1 MNAEPNHRPNISEP
15 YPSLKLTE
23 GKRERGKLKI
33 FFGMCPGVGK
43 TYNMLQSAQTAKE
56 NGTDVVL
63 GYVETNNCT
72 GIEKLLEGLE
82 NIATEKYIHNGLT
95 VREVDLEAVITRN
108 PEIVLIDDLA
118 HSNTPGSRHLKRYQD
133 VMEILDNGINV
144 YTTVNV
150 ANIESQSDRVSK
162 LTGLLVVETLPDEI
176 FEKADE
182 IILVDLTSD
191 ELLNRFSEGK
201 IFIPGISRESMENFF
216 QKDNIVTL
224 RHIALRMVGDHVDN
238 QLHEKKLGKT
248 FHGPFKS
255 GINLLVAIDYSP
267 QSIHLLRWGK
277 NLSIS
282 MSADI
287 QSIYVETSHQLTTKE
302 REQLDKNINFA
313 KQLDIDF
320 RITTNYDKVK
330 AIIDFANKENFTHIL
345 VGKPHVRNML
355 TMFNHSNFV
364 NRLMRYCGNID
375 VYILGADS
383 QSEDHFKNRLSV
395 SAFTANFRQFLMVA
409 IFVSLSSLLCYLVK
423 DFIYYQAVAFILL
436 ILISILALFYATGP
450 VLFAA
455 FLSALSWD
463 YFFTYPQFSLI
474 IANPLDV
481 FLLIMFFI
489 IALLN
494 GVLTS
499 RVRLQEKKI
508 RTREER
514 THALYQLTKE
524 LSATAGIDEISENA
538 AWYIQKYFKLNS
550 VIILKNE
557 SKQLENYES
566 TDSEIKLS
574 KFDLSVADWVFR
586 YSGKAGKYTNLFH
599 STEYTFYPLTGIY
612 GNMGVIAVHHSN
624 AFTHGEEQFWEA
636 FLSQISGKY
645 ERDYLLNV
653 AKQTYLLNES
663 EKLYNTIFNSI
674 SHELRI
680 PVATIMGSS
689 EALLTQGHQEENK
702 LILYS
707 EINTASVR
715 LHQLIEN
722 LLNMSRI
729 ESGHITPHPDWCDV
743 LDIANKI
750 VDNLSYLLIPF
761 KFYMQIQNNMPLI
774 FIDSGLIEQV
784 LHNLVLNATQYAPE
798 GTSIRLS
805 FSIENEFLTVQVM
818 DRGKGF
824 TNDELASVFN
834 KFYRGKDAKAGG
846 TGLGLSIVKGYAEAL
861 KGTVRAEN
869 RKNGGAK
876 FTVIIPVKLSD
887 IEQYNKQEE

>member
-1 MNAEPNHRPNISEP
+1 MNAKPGNRPDISEP
-15 YPSLKLTE
+15 YPSLILSE
-23 GKRERGKLKI
+23 GMRERGKLKI

-43 TYNMLQSAQTAKE
+43 TYSMLQSARTAKE
-56 NGTDVVL
+56 NGVDVVI

-72 GIEKLLEGLE
+72 GVEKLLEGFE
-82 NIATEKYIHNGLT
+82 NVATKKFIHNGLT
-95 VREVDLEAVITRN
+95 VREVELEAVITRN

-118 HSNTPGSRHLKRYQD
+118 HSNVPGSSHLKRYQD
-133 VMEILDNGINV
+133 IMEILDNGINV

-150 ANIESQSDRVSK
+150 SNIESQSEKVSK
-162 LTGLLVVETLPDEI
+162 ITGLLSGDTMPDVI

-182 IILVDLTSD
+182 IILVDITTE

-201 IFIPGISRESMENFF
+201 IFIPGVPRESMENLF
-216 QKDNIVTL
+216 QKDKIVTL
-224 RHIALRMVGDHVDN
+224 RHMALRIVGDHVDK
-238 QLHEKKLGKT
+238 QLNEKKPDKT
-248 FHGPFKS
+248 FHEPFKS

-282 MSADI
+282 MNADI
-287 QSIYVETSHQLTTKE
+287 QSIYVETTHTLTPEE
-302 REQLDKNINFA
+302 RDHLDKNINIA
-313 KQLDIDF
+313 KELGIDF

-330 AIIDFANKENFTHIL
+330 AIIDFANKENCTHIL
-345 VGKPHVRNML
+345 VGKPRVRNML

-364 NRLMRYCGNID
+364 NRLMRYSGNID

-383 QSEDHFKNRLSV
+383 KAQDHFKNRLSV
-395 SAFTANFRQFLMVA
+395 TAFSANIHQFLMVSF
-409 IFVSLSSLLCYLVK
+409 FVCLTTLVCYLLK
-423 DFIYYQAVAFILL
+423 DFIYYQAVAFVLL

-455 FLSALSWD
+455 IISAIAWD

-499 RVRLQEKKI
+499 RVRVQEKKI
-508 RTREER
+508 RIREER
-514 THALYQLTKE
+514 TQALYQLTKE
-524 LSATAGIDEISENA
+524 LSGSTGIEEISENA
-538 AWYIQKYFKLNS
+538 AWYIQKYFKLDS

-557 SKQLENYES
+557 SNQLDNQVYN
-566 TDSEIKLS
+566 DSALKLS
-574 KFDLSVADWVFR
+574 KFEFSVADWVFR

-599 STEYTFYPLTGIY
+599 STENTFYPLTGIY
-612 GNMGVIAVHHSN
+612 GNMGVIAVHHTS
-624 AFTHGEEQFWEA
+624 AFTYGEEQFWEA

-689 EALLTQGHQEENK
+689 EALLTQGHKEENR
-702 LILYS
+702 LLLYS
-707 EINTASVR
+707 EISTASVR
-715 LHQLIEN
+715 LHLLIEN

-729 ESGHITPHPDWCDV
+729 ESGHITPHPEWCDV
-743 LDIANKI
+743 LDIANKTI
-750 VDNLSYLLIPF
+750 DNLSQQLLPF

-774 FIDSGLIEQV
+774 YIDSGLIEQV
-784 LHNLVLNATQYAPE
+784 LHNLVLNATQYAPDD
-798 GTSIRLS
+798 TSIRLS

-818 DRGKGF
+818 DRVRDLLKMNLHQYL
-824 TNDELASVFN
+824 TNFIGE
-834 KFYRGKDAKAGG
+834 K
-846 TGLGLSIVKGYAEAL
+846 IL
-861 KGTVRAEN
+861 K
-869 RKNGGAK
+869 
-876 FTVIIPVKLSD
+876 PV
-887 IEQYNKQEE
+887 EQV